1 MASIIKIKRS
11 GTSGQPPSLK
21 LGELAYSYLT
31 YNGSNGGDRLYIGV
45 NGTDG
50 SGNANDIAA
59 IGGKYFTDLLGG
71 ATDIKGTL
79 TASSALLVDAN
90 KKIDNFKV
98 DNLDLDGN
106 TISTTDTDGNL
117 ILSPNGEGAVN
128 VPAGYKDRT
137 GFGNNSL
144 ATKEYVDTVAGA
156 TTITVSGDTG
166 TDTIDIADSDFII
179 AGGTGLTSA
188 VSSATNTVTI
198 DLDDTAV
205 TAGSYGSASSIPTFT
220 VDAQGRLTAAGS
232 VDVSTDLAIAG
243 DTGNDTVNLL
253 DSDLTFTGGTGITTT
268 VSDNTVTIAGDDAT
282 TTTKGIASFNT
293 DDFSVSSGAVSLDDT
308 VIKTINGG
316 SGTVAVSGHTVSIT
330 GNSTQGISTS
340 ASGQILT
347 VTASDAS
354 ASQKGVASFASAD
367 FTVTSGDVTIKSGG
381 VTNTQLENSSTT
393 FTGDDATT
401 TDVSLGG
408 TLDIA
413 GGTGITTSVTAG
425 QVTVAGTDASTSAK
439 GIASFEAAN
448 FDVSSGV
455 VSIKSGGIRDSE
467 IAGTLDFSGKSV
479 TFANGEISN
488 AELANSSITI
498 NGTAISLGGSGTLD
512 TDDVAEG
519 STNLYYT
526 SARADSDA
534 RYALT
539 VTDNGGDGS
548 VSYDASTGEITY
560 TGPSASE
567 VRAHFT
573 GGTGVTITDG
583 EVAIGQPVGPDDS
596 VQFSGLSVSGNA
608 VINGNLQVNGEQT
621 TITSTTLSIED
632 NMFYLN
638 QLESA
643 GSPTIIVDV
652 GFAANVN
659 DQGSYEHTGFFRDA
673 TDQTWKL
680 FDGYTP
686 EPDSDLD
693 IDVEHSS
700 FNYAN
705 LRVGTITAES
715 FVGPIAGFDSDFAT
729 KTTDDLTEGSTN
741 LYYTT
746 ARVDSDMGDI
756 LTAGEGI
763 TITPGAGIIT
773 IAGEDAS
780 ETNKGLASFDGTHFT
795 VTNGDVTAND
805 ITLNGETGS
814 AAATLGESFTISGT
828 SGQGIVTSASGTTVT
843 ITASNASGT
852 QKGVASFD
860 TTNFSVASGNVTSND
875 ITFAGGTGSAAG
887 TLGETITITGNS
899 TQGISTTATGTTVT
913 VTAAN
918 ATNTTKG
925 VASFSAYADSAGEG
939 TRQFT
944 LTNGDVE
951 LTTVDGGTY

>member
-11 GTSGQPPSLK
+11 GTSGQPSSLK

-71 ATDIKGTL
+71 ASDIKGTL

-106 TISTTDTDGNL
+106 TISTTDTDGAL

-156 TTITVSGDTG
+156 TTITVTGDTG
-166 TDTIDIADSDFII
+166 SDTIDIADSDFII
-179 AGGTGLTSA
+179 AGGTGLTST
-188 VSSATNTVTI
+188 VSSATNTVTV
-198 DLDDTAV
+198 DLDDTSV
-205 TAGSYGSASSIPTFT
+205 TAGSYGSASAIPTFT
-220 VDAQGRLTAAGS
+220 VDAQGRLTAAS
-232 VDVSTDLAIAG
+232 TVNISTDLSIAG

-268 VSDNTVTIAGDDAT
+268 VTDNVVTVAGDDAT
-282 TTTKGIASFNT
+282 TTTKGVASFSSN
-293 DDFSVSSGAVSLDDT
+293 DFSVTSGAVT
-308 VIKTINGG
+308 IKTSGVSNDQLAG
-316 SGTVAVSGHTVSIT
+316 SIANEKLS
-330 GNSTQGISTS
+330 
-340 ASGQILT
+340 
-347 VTASDAS
+347 
-354 ASQKGVASFASAD
+354 
-367 FTVTSGDVTIKSGG
+367 
-381 VTNTQLENSSTT
+381 NSSTT
-393 FTGDDATT
+393 FTGDDANT
-401 TDVSLGG
+401 TDVDLGG
-408 TLDIA
+408 TIDIA
-413 GGTGITTSVTAG
+413 GGTGIATSVTAG
-425 QVTVAGTDASTSAK
+425 QITVAGTDASTSSK
-439 GIASFEAAN
+439 GIAQFAGAN
-448 FDVSSGV
+448 FDVSSGT
-455 VSIKSGGIRDSE
+455 VSIKAGGIRDSE

-479 TFANGEISN
+479 TFASGEISN
-488 AELANSSITI
+488 AELANSSITV

-512 TDDVAEG
+512 TDDIAEG
-519 STNLYYT
+519 SNNLYYT
-526 SARADSDA
+526 TARADSDA
-534 RYALT
+534 RYSLT
-539 VTDNGGDGS
+539 VTDAGGDGS
-548 VSYDASTGEITY
+548 VTYDASTGEITY
-560 TGPSASE
+560 TGPSATE

-573 GGTGVTITDG
+573 GGTGVTITNG
-583 EVAIGQPVGPDDS
+583 EVAIGQAVGTADS

-638 QLESA
+638 QLESS
-643 GSPTIIVDV
+643 GSPTIAVDV

-659 DQGSYEHTGFFRDA
+659 DTGSYEHTGFFRDA

-693 IDVEHSS
+693 IDVDHAS
-700 FNYAN
+700 FNFAN

-756 LTAGEGI
+756 LAAGEGI

-780 ETNKGLASFDGTHFT
+780 ETNKGLATFDGTHFT

-814 AAATLGESFTISGT
+814 AAATLGEAFTISGT
-828 SGQGIVTSASGTTVT
+828 SAQGIVTSASGTTVT

-875 ITFAGGTGSAAG
+875 ITFAGGTGTAAG

-899 TQGISTTATGTTVT
+899 TQGISTSATGTTVT

-951 LTTVDGGTY
+951 LTTIDGGSY

>member
-11 GTSGQPPSLK
+11 GTSGQPSSLK

-71 ATDIKGTL
+71 ASDIKGTL

-106 TISTTDTDGNL
+106 TISTTDTDGAL

-137 GFGNNSL
+137 GFGTNSL
-144 ATKEYVDTVAGA
+144 VTKEYVDNVAGA
-156 TTITVSGDTG
+156 NTIDIVGDTG
-166 TDTIDIADSDFII
+166 TDIVNIADSDLSFVGADGIETTVTNNQVSI
-179 AGGTGLTSA
+179 GVAASGIPNSSLTNSAVTISDGTTTDDVYLGETLTFTGGTGIETTVSA
-188 VSSATNTVTI
+188 NDVEI
-198 DLDDTAV
+198 DLADTTV
-205 TAGSYGSASSIPTFT
+205 TAGSYGSAAAIPTFT
-220 VDAQGRLTAAGS
+220 VDAQGRLTAAS
-232 VDVSTDLAIAG
+232 TVNISTDLSIAG
-243 DTGNDTVNLL
+243 DTGSDTVNLL

-268 VSDNTVTIAGDDAT
+268 VTDNVVTVAGDDAT
-282 TTTKGIASFNT
+282 TTTKGIASFSSN
-293 DDFSVSSGAVSLDDT
+293 DFSVTSGAVT
-308 VIKTINGG
+308 IKT
-316 SGTVAVSGHTVSIT
+316 SGVSNDQLAGSIT
-330 GNSTQGISTS
+330 N
-340 ASGQILT
+340 AKL
-347 VTASDAS
+347 V
-354 ASQKGVASFASAD
+354 
-367 FTVTSGDVTIKSGG
+367 
-381 VTNTQLENSSTT
+381 NSSTT
-393 FTGDDATT
+393 FTGDDANT
-401 TDVSLGG
+401 TDVDLGG
-408 TLDIA
+408 TIDIT
-413 GGTGITTSVTAG
+413 GGTGIATSVTAG
-425 QVTVAGTDASTSAK
+425 QITVTGTDASTSSK
-439 GIASFEAAN
+439 GIARFEAAN
-448 FDVSSGV
+448 FDVGSGV
-455 VSIKSGGIRDSE
+455 VSIKAGGIRDSE
-467 IAGTLDFSGKSV
+467 IAGTLDFTGKSV

-488 AELANSSITI
+488 AELANSSVTI
-498 NGTAISLGGSGTLD
+498 NGTAIALGGSGTLV
-512 TDDVAEG
+512 TDDIAEG
-519 STNLYYT
+519 SNNLYYT
-526 SARADSDA
+526 TARADSDA
-534 RYALT
+534 RYSLT
-539 VTDNGGDGS
+539 VTDAGGDGS

-560 TGPSASE
+560 TGPSATE

-573 GGTGVTITDG
+573 GGTGVSITSG
-583 EVAIGQPVGPDDS
+583 EVAIGQAVGIADS

-608 VINGNLQVNGEQT
+608 VINGNLQVNGSQT
-621 TITSTTLSIED
+621 TITSTTLAIED

-638 QLESA
+638 QLESS
-643 GSPTIIVDV
+643 GSPTIAVDV

-659 DQGSYEHTGFFRDA
+659 DTGSYEHVGFFRDA

-693 IDVEHSS
+693 IDVDHAS
-700 FNYAN
+700 FNFAN

-746 ARVDSDMGDI
+746 TRVDSDMGDI

-780 ETNKGLASFDGTHFT
+780 ETNKGLATFDGTHFT

-814 AAATLGESFTISGT
+814 AAATLGEAFTISGT
-828 SGQGIVTSASGTTVT
+828 SAQGIVTSASGTTVT

-875 ITFAGGTGSAAG
+875 ITFAGGTGTAAG

-899 TQGISTTATGTTVT
+899 GQGISTTAAGTTVT

-918 ATNTTKG
+918 ATTTTKG